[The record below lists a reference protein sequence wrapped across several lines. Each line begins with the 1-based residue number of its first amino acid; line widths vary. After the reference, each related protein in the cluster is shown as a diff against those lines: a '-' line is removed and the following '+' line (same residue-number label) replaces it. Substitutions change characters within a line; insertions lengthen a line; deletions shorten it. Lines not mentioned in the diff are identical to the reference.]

1 MTIAEEYNRSSLFLI
16 LLKAYYHFH
25 PLFQA
30 DDSSFVDNID
40 RDNSLDIF
48 EMFVRIDELAK
59 ELVDWELLIF

>member
-30 DDSSFVDNID
+30 DSSFFDNID
-40 RDNSLDIF
+40 QDNSLDIF
-48 EMFVRIDELAK
+48 EMFVRINELAK